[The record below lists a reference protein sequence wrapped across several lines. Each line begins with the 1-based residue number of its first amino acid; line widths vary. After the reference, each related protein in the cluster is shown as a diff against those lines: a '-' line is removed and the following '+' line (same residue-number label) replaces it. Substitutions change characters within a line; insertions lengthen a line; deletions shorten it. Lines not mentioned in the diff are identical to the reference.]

1 MIMIEKQV
9 SKHFNSSEFR
19 CPHCGRIKI
28 DENLIEKLEHI
39 FDKVNAS
46 KCIISSG
53 YRCEV
58 HDKLIGGFLGRH
70 FEGLAS
76 DCVFYDKNNNM
87 IPSKIICCV
96 AWDIG
101 ELNGIAKIN
110 EYYVHL
116 DNRKNGTYYGDE
128 TKGNSSYWNNPYV
141 YFNVSKNE
149 VLTYTGKVTTYQVHT
164 IEDNKYYSNVKVGST
179 NFAGV
184 IGKTIDGV
192 LIDDKEYRVRV
203 KGLIFNKW
211 LSPVNGRSD
220 YAGCYG
226 HKITGISI
234 KNAKYRVHIKD
245 GNWLPAV
252 TGYNINDHLNGYA
265 GKKNGA
271 EIDALQII
279 E

>member
-1 MIMIEKQV
+1 MIMVEKQI

-96 AWDIG
+96 AWDLG

-110 EYYVHL
+110 DYYVHL
-116 DNRKNGTYYGDE
+116 DNRKGSTYYGDE

-141 YFNVSKNE
+141 YFNVSKND
-149 VLTYTGKVTTYQVHT
+149 VLTYTGKETLYQVHT

-203 KGLIFNKW
+203 KGLIFNRW

-220 YAGCYG
+220 YAGYYG

-252 TGYNINDHLNGYA
+252 SGYNIKDHINGYA
-265 GKKNGA
+265 GKKIGI
-271 EIDALQII
+271 EIDALQIL